1 MEEKRLTEKESLE
14 LIAGMIRNTKSK
26 LEIGDGN
33 MLLFWGYL
41 SIGVAVVVGLAALLT
56 HSPQCNWLWL
66 LIPIIGFPLM
76 KYWERKKKSEM
87 LVSTYVDKISAG
99 IWKIVGGLGFSGTL
113 MCIGFRLFG
122 YNVWQL
128 MFIYPFIIVGF
139 AGAVQG
145 VVIRENSLIIGGIF
159 SIIAGGF
166 VTCCCIAGIPLSM
179 DWACTLF
186 IFCFICM
193 AIVPGHIINNKAK
206 KQCLKN

>member
-41 SIGVAVVVGLAALLT
+41 SIGVAVVVGFAALLT

-113 MCIGFRLFG
+113 L
-122 YNVWQL
+122 
-128 MFIYPFIIVGF
+128 
-139 AGAVQG
+139 
-145 VVIRENSLIIGGIF
+145 
-159 SIIAGGF
+159 
-166 VTCCCIAGIPLSM
+166 
-179 DWACTLF
+179 
-186 IFCFICM
+186 
-193 AIVPGHIINNKAK
+193 
-206 KQCLKN
+206 